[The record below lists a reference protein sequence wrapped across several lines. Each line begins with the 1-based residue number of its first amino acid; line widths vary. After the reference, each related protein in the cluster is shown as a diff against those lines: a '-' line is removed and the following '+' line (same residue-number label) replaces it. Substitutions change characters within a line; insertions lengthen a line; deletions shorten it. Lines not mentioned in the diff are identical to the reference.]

1 MERHTR
7 GTGILGEE
15 AACNYLAN
23 KGYRILTRNYYGCGC
38 EIDII
43 AEIGDTM
50 VFCEVKTAFS
60 PKFGP
65 PITWVTRNKIRHI
78 ARAATEYI
86 ISHGILERSFRFDI
100 IGLEA
105 VEGGFEI
112 THLENAFIAPVN
124 L

>member
-7 GTGILGEE
+7 GTGLFGEE
-15 AACNYLAN
+15 AACNYLTN

-43 AEIGDTM
+43 AETGDTM

-60 PKFGP
+60 SNFGP
-65 PITWVTRNKIRHI
+65 PVTWVTKNKIRHI

-86 ISHGILERSFRFDI
+86 VSHDISERAFRFDI
-100 IGLEA
+100 IGLTA

-112 THLENAFIAPVN
+112 THLENAFIAPVS

>member
-1 MERHTR
+1 
-7 GTGILGEE
+7 
-15 AACNYLAN
+15 
-23 KGYRILTRNYYGCGC
+23 
-38 EIDII
+38 
-43 AEIGDTM
+43 M

-60 PKFGP
+60 RNFGS
-65 PITWVTRNKIRHI
+65 PITWVTKNKIRHI
-78 ARAATEYI
+78 ARAVTEYI
-86 ISHGILERSFRFDI
+86 VSHDIRERVFRFDI